1 MVDDSVSLRMIAVI
15 DIIFMVDR
23 IVTLWLIKSLV

>member
-15 DIIFMVDR
+15 DIISMVDR
-23 IVTLWLIKSLV
+23 IVALWLIKSLV